1 MPGFS
6 CPRLRQQIFHWLC
19 NGYEERSVDK
29 PAFAPLVKD
38 RLQFIS
44 HKQIEL
50 QRARQDAA
58 LHLVIG
64 VGMRDLLESRDI
76 AGIDRAI
83 EQIARRLRR
92 ERGRSAGI
100 NSGYD
105 PNRQIA
111 LRQALDLL
119 RSARAGG

>member
-1 MPGFS
+1 
-6 CPRLRQQIFHWLC
+6 L
-19 NGYEERSVDK
+19 DK
-29 PAFAPLVKD
+29 PAFEPLVRD

-64 VGMRDLLESRDI
+64 MGMRDLLESRDS

-92 ERGRSAGI
+92 ERDRSTGI
-100 NSGYD
+100 NGGYD

-119 RSARAGG
+119 RSARSDG